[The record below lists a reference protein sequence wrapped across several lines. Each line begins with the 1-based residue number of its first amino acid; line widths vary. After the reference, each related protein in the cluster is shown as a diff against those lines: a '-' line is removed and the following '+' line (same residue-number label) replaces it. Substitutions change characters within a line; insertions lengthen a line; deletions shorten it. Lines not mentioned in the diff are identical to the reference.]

1 VREWKAVQLGRRQVD
16 QSRGGYARRCHGR
29 IVVYNDDAV
38 AGGVH
43 VELDRV
49 CPELDRTKK
58 CGYRILRQS
67 LVSPAVGD
75 PFGRGVSTQLSQG
88 SSAW

>member
-1 VREWKAVQLGRRQVD
+1 MRQWKTAQLRRTEIE

-29 IVVYNDDAV
+29 IVVYNDNTV
-38 AGGVH
+38 ARRVH

-49 CPELDRTKK
+49 CPELDRAKK
-58 CGYRILRQS
+58 CRYGVLRQR
-67 LVSPAVGD
+67 LVRPAVRD
-75 PFGRGVSTQLSQG
+75 ALRLWVSSQLSQG